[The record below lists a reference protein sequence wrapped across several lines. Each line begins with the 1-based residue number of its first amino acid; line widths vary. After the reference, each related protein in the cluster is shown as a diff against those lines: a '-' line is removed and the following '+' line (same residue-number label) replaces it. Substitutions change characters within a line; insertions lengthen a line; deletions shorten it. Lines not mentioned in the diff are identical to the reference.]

1 MKHHFALAI
10 AVVVILLVSMTAV
23 YAAPSNP
30 ADAYTGT
37 GTSASTSFGT
47 TDPANLEINSGGLG
61 VCNPTRTTYLSWS
74 LAGVNS
80 ELTSTSELTLFVNN
94 AQSTNTG
101 SVALYE
107 VSDDTWNETTVTGNP
122 APALGSL
129 ITSVPMPT
137 TTGGTITFTGSSLA
151 VWLNKNTSY
160 VGGNDTV
167 AGNDLV
173 SFAVQITGCSGF
185 SNPVRFDSKDK
196 VGGTAPALV
205 LFNPT
210 AVTLSTFH
218 STSPSLNWPLIA
230 GLGALA
236 TVVIGGLAVTRR
248 RAAGR

>member
-1 MKHHFALAI
+1 
-10 AVVVILLVSMTAV
+10 MTAV

-30 ADAYTGT
+30 VDAYTGT
-37 GTSASTSFGT
+37 GTSASTAFGT
-47 TDPANLEINSGGLG
+47 TDPDNLEINSGGLG
-61 VCNPTRTTYLSWS
+61 VCSPTRATYLGWS
-74 LAGVNS
+74 LVGVNA
-80 ELTSTSELTLFVNN
+80 ELTSASELTLFVNN
-94 AQSTNTG
+94 AQSTNSG

-107 VSDDTWNETTVTGNP
+107 VSDDTWSETTVTGNS

-129 ITSVPMPT
+129 ITSVPIPT
-137 TTGGTITFTGSSLA
+137 TTGGMITFTGNSLA
-151 VWLNKNTSY
+151 DWLNKNTSY

-173 SFAVQITGCSGF
+173 SFAVQVTGCTGF
-185 SNPVRFDSKDK
+185 SNPARFDSKDK
-196 VGGTAPALV
+196 VGGTAPTLI

-218 STSPSLNWPLIA
+218 STAPSLNWPLIA

-236 TVVIGGLAVTRR
+236 AVVIGGLAVTRR